1 MKDGQGVIVNFF
13 LAVGGEM
20 CIIKILNCLK
30 REVYSVFLSIAAHLQ
45 TLEGHAGIIKA
56 LRSFHN
62 NSYLL
67 LSVTASLPPRSLGK
81 HRRIDSSVGHPKGH
95 TTFRD
100 DLV

>member
-1 MKDGQGVIVNFF
+1 MKDGQGTIVNFF

-30 REVYSVFLSIAAHLQ
+30 REVYSVFLPIAAHQQ

-56 LRSFHN
+56 LRSFRN
-62 NSYLL
+62 N
-67 LSVTASLPPRSLGK
+67 LSPPLCDRFSPPRSLGK

>member
-1 MKDGQGVIVNFF
+1 MKDGQGTIVNFF

-30 REVYSVFLSIAAHLQ
+30 REVYSVFLPIAAHQQ

-56 LRSFHN
+56 LRSFRS

-67 LSVTASLPPRSLGK
+67 LSVTVSLLLDP
-81 HRRIDSSVGHPKGH
+81 
-95 TTFRD
+95 
-100 DLV
+100 